1 MRPQQTKT
9 TRYYTIPLR
18 SPIPGAPPRYVAIP
32 IHANDQQRARVPSTS
47 TGTAV
52 AASATS
58 SASKTQTQK
67 LTKPKTQ
74 TSPTKIA
81 VAPNK
86 PKPKPKIMQRRARS
100 VPLQEMREAVID
112 IRDNARRGDDHHHRR
127 DDDSTTKTTSDMPA
141 DDVHFLKYWET

>member
-32 IHANDQQRARVPSTS
+32 VPANDQRRVHVRAPSTS

-52 AASATS
+52 AASS
-58 SASKTQTQK
+58 SASKTHETQK

-81 VAPNK
+81 SLA
-86 PKPKPKIMQRRARS
+86 PKPKPSIVQRRARS